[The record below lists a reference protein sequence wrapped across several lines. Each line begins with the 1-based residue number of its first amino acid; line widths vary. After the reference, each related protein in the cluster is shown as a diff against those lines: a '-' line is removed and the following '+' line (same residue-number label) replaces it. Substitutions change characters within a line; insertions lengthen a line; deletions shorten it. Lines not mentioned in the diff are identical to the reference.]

1 MIINSVQ
8 DLVVK
13 LLHFNE
19 RKIINSHF
27 LIVGEGAKS
36 SASPLN
42 NTNWTV
48 PQANQTNDKRK
59 PLDDRYAG
67 VSRVF
72 FIINQSV

>member
-1 MIINSVQ
+1 M
-8 DLVVK
+8 
-13 LLHFNE
+13 NE
-19 RKIINSHF
+19 IINSHF

-67 VSRVF
+67 VSRALLLISPFNFV
-72 FIINQSV
+72 NKQTN